1 MRDLTRE
8 EYELLYSAFKNYRL
22 YMTDKE
28 EVLSEGILDLLFYH
42 SFDKLE
48 GANV

>member
-8 EYELLYSAFKNYRL
+8 EYQLLYSAFKNYRL

-28 EVLSEGILDLLFYH
+28 EVMSENILDLLFYN

-48 GANV
+48 ASV